1 MDFVFEMF
9 RCGEVIAV
17 AEPFPQTNGERR
29 LCIYPFTTIANQH
42 WVRCDFDMSW
52 YFGQVYDPS
61 VTDILQSCKV
71 LLFNWSIS
79 TSPIEGWARTCTH
92 EFFSWK
98 GVFGRWKVLN
108 FGKMVTFFVK
118 TKRKP
123 QKNIRYKNTGVGS
136 LSSGMSYTQDVRK
149 SLPDSFGGPT
159 YRSGYIDENKW
170 MDIRDPHSWKG
181 NLTFEDPS
189 F

>member
-1 MDFVFEMF
+1 MDFVIEMF

-52 YFGQVYDPS
+52 YFGQVYGPS

-108 FGKMVTFFVK
+108 FGKMVIFFCK
-118 TKRKP
+118 DQKETTRKHQI
-123 QKNIRYKNTGVGS
+123 QKHWGWFAEFRDVIHSGCAQVSTGLVWGPNISEWLHRWKQMDGH
-136 LSSGMSYTQDVRK
+136 Q
-149 SLPDSFGGPT
+149 
-159 YRSGYIDENKW
+159 RS
-170 MDIRDPHSWKG
+170 
-181 NLTFEDPS
+181 T
-189 F
+189 